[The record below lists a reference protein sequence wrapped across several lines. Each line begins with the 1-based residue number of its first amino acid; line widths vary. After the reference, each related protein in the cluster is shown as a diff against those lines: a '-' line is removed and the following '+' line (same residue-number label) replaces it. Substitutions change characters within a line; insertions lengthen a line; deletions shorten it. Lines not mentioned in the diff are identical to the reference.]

1 MVTRAGKER
10 VLAFLGRGAIVV
22 EMIIDR
28 LPRSA
33 CIVAV
38 RPAILSV
45 VSDVDFREFG
55 EEHPQVYEAL
65 LTLLAARLR
74 GTYTTIA
81 AWAFLPPHG
90 RVGVS
95 RLSGYYCIENK
106 AQLQKE
112 VERLSLSFIRTH
124 EPIFFSLRGGWRT

>member
-55 EEHPQVYEAL
+55 EEHLQVYEAL
-65 LTLLAARLR
+65 LTLPAA
-74 GTYTTIA
+74 
-81 AWAFLPPHG
+81 

-95 RLSGYYCIENK
+95 RVSGYYCIENK

-112 VERLSLSFIRTH
+112 VERL
-124 EPIFFSLRGGWRT
+124 